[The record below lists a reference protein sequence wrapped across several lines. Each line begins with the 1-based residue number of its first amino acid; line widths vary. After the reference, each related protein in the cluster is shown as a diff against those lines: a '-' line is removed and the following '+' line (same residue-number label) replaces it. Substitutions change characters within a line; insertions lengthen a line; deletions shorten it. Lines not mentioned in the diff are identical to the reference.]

1 MTNLIKRRIIK
12 SQRGAMD
19 KVLVTF
25 ILLIIVMVA
34 FVGLDSWV
42 ADHED
47 RLINKANSV
56 IIDAQNG

>member
-1 MTNLIKRRIIK
+1 
-12 SQRGAMD
+12 MD
-19 KVLVTF
+19 KILVTF

-47 RLINKANSV
+47 RLKNRTED
-56 IIDAQNG
+56 IISNVEVK

>member
-1 MTNLIKRRIIK
+1 
-12 SQRGAMD
+12 MD